1 LRRRRS
7 IASPAVSEH
16 FVMYNKGAYDKA
28 AYEKAAYEKAAY
40 EKAAY
45 EKAAYDKAAYDK
57 AAYDKGAY
65 NKGAYDKGA
74 YDKGAYD
81 KGAYDKGA
89 PAAGGASSGATTI
102 ASTGSIAAAAAHTGA
117 PLKILCLHGGG
128 MSGPGFER
136 QLSDLRNRFGP
147 LVQLVCPTAPRG
159 VGDAGLWFGDPG
171 KQGAESV
178 GWWDESVTQ
187 LRSVIATQGP
197 FDGVLGYS
205 MGCTAAFSLLAA
217 VPEGTFRF
225 ALLACGYLPVNH
237 DGAMAQLAARRPLS
251 VPSLHMHGAQDN
263 TIPNDS
269 SRQML
274 PYFAEGAAEVC
285 AHPGAHDVPRD
296 PAGIEQLAAFLLRF
310 ATPAVAAS

>member
-1 LRRRRS
+1 
-7 IASPAVSEH
+7 
-16 FVMYNKGAYDKA
+16 MYNKGAYDKA

-197 FDGVLGYS
+197 FDGVLGACARRATPPCGS
-205 MGCTAAFSLLAA
+205 QREAPPCARARGDAGGSTRT
-217 VPEGTFRF
+217 VPRGD
-225 ALLACGYLPVNH
+225 LPVE
-237 DGAMAQLAARRPLS
+237 GRAQS
-251 VPSLHMHGAQDN
+251 G
-263 TIPNDS
+263 
-269 SRQML
+269 
-274 PYFAEGAAEVC
+274 
-285 AHPGAHDVPRD
+285 DV
-296 PAGIEQLAAFLLRF
+296 
-310 ATPAVAAS
+310 